1 MFMPEI
7 VKPFVGEHALP
18 FRAAHAAV
26 ETFAIEIFNRVL
38 VLVAIVFFFFEM
50 TKFENLEKY
59 LNFSK

>member
-7 VKPFVGEHALP
+7 FKPFVGEHALP

-50 TKFENLEKY
+50 T
-59 LNFSK
+59 